1 MVEIHKIIFQLIGRN
16 SLKMVSLLPTSVQE
30 FRKVLTIEQKPL
42 GGINTLVKDL
52 KNGLRVQ
59 VRIAQKDF
67 LEMCLKKGL
76 YPKDVT
82 YIAKRISKSD
92 ERRFKIE
99 SKRILKDRIVI
110 KKYVYNP
117 NV

>member
-1 MVEIHKIIFQLIGRN
+1 
-16 SLKMVSLLPTSVQE
+16 MVSMLPTTVQE
-30 FRKVLTIEQKPL
+30 FRRVFKIDEKPL

-82 YIAKRISKSD
+82 YIAKRIAKSD
-92 ERRFKIE
+92 
-99 SKRILKDRIVI
+99 
-110 KKYVYNP
+110 
-117 NV
+117 